1 MSDLVVAVV
10 DAKTPGNIGTIARG
24 MKNFGLS
31 DLYLVDPP
39 YLGRDSEA
47 YGFAGHARDDVLPNA
62 REVSFDYL
70 VENFHTVGTTAVT
83 NEDETKHMRWPFKT
97 PVELRESLKSV
108 DTDTALIFGRE
119 GVGLTNEE
127 LARVDEVVSIPANAA
142 YPVLNLGQAATIV
155 LYELRDLGVDEF
167 QLPASVHERAPE
179 DEIEGF
185 YGHFADFLEFINYPV
200 EKRSK
205 TQRMLRRL
213 LGRAHPTG
221 REIATL
227 HGILRRARQRAEHP
241 ERADD

>member
-1 MSDLVVAVV
+1 MSDIVVAVV

-31 DLYLVDPP
+31 DLYLVNPP

-62 REVSFDYL
+62 TEVSFDYL

-97 PVELRESLKSV
+97 PVELKESLAEV

-127 LARVDEVVSIPANAA
+127 LAQVDEICSIPASSE

-155 LYELRDLGVDEF
+155 LYELRNLSVERS
-167 QLPASVHERAPE
+167 QLPSAVHERARE

-185 YGHFADFLEFINYPV
+185 YGHFDSFLDFINYPA
-200 EKRSK
+200 EKRKK
-205 TQRMLRRL
+205 TQRMVRRI

-221 REIATL
+221 REISTL
-227 HGILRRARQRAEHP
+227 HGILRHAEQRAEHP